1 MKLLIELLGDNL
13 FNHPNIICPS
23 HTAFL
28 EQFLAF
34 NTDFIIIWWSCVQ
47 PSGARFL
54 K

>member
-1 MKLLIELLGDNL
+1 MKLLIELLGD
-13 FNHPNIICPS
+13 HPNIISPS

-28 EQFLAF
+28 EQLLAF

-47 PSGARFL
+47 SSGARFL